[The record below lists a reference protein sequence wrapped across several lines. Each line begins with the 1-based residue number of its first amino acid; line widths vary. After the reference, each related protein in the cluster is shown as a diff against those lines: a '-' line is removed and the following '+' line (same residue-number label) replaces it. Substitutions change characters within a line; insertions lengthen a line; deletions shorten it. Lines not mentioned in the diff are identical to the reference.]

1 MPKRLWTILFIML
14 CAGAVSATPAHI
26 IIKGNCPGTKCSKH
40 LKCAA
45 DSGLKA
51 KCVTITPKK
60 VQAKKPAKDE
70 SKSIFSGLLPF
81 EFPKLPLE
89 DFILSAQKALAEK
102 LF

>member
-1 MPKRLWTILFIML
+1 MPKRLLTILFIML
-14 CAGAVSATPAHI
+14 CAVAVFATPAHVV
-26 IIKGNCPGTKCSKH
+26 IKKDCPNAKCTGH
-40 LKCAA
+40 VKCAA

-60 VQAKKPAKDE
+60 VQAKKATKEE

>member
-14 CAGAVSATPAHI
+14 CTVAVFAAPKRI
-26 IIKGNCPGTKCSKH
+26 VIKNNCPNAKCSGH
-40 LKCAA
+40 IKCVA
-45 DSGLKA
+45 DSGLKG
-51 KCVTITPKK
+51 KCVTITPKRA
-60 VQAKKPAKDE
+60 QAKKVVKDE
-70 SKSIFSGLLPF
+70 SKSIFSRLLPF